1 MEKMEEEE
9 EVQARK
15 RQRTGVGEGMMY
27 CVWKKLFQSLSWL
40 STSSS
45 SSSSSSFRIGS
56 SRVEETTTIACRGAA
71 SSVMEESSSMMI
83 AQRIKQ
89 VVEDW
94 RVKGVELEKERALVV
109 DMEKKLSSRRDSLRH
124 LTQQL
129 ETEREVNKIL
139 QAKFCRSRYELIQ
152 NEHKYILSAG
162 KMQQKIH
169 DMSLELKNCTKDK
182 EFLQSEAEKGRRY
195 CKDMQRELRKCRHS
209 LTELKM
215 VQRQQQQQQQQM
227 DIEEEQRGGRRPYAH
242 KKKQQRLQEN
252 HRALKKRSRG
262 EESEEQQNAAAER
275 RTKGRGDL
283 SASQERRIDTKLL
296 SQEPSSADKRVTKA
310 AASAEQRP

>member
-1 MEKMEEEE
+1 MEEEE
-9 EVQARK
+9 EEEEEQEVQARK
-15 RQRTGVGEGMMY
+15 RQRTGVGEGMMSS
-27 CVWKKLFQSLSWL
+27 VWKKLFQSLSWL
-40 STSSS
+40 RTSSS
-45 SSSSSSFRIGS
+45 SSSSRIGS

-94 RVKGVELEKERALVV
+94 RVQAVELEKERALVV
-109 DMEKKLSSRRDSLRH
+109 DMEKKLSSGRDCLRH

-129 ETEREVNKIL
+129 EAEREVNKIL

-215 VQRQQQQQQQQM
+215 VQRQQQQQM
-227 DIEEEQRGGRRPYAH
+227 DTEEEQRGGRRPYAH

-252 HRALKKRSRG
+252 HRALKKRFRE

-296 SQEPSSADKRVTKA
+296 SQEPSSPADKRVTKA
-310 AASAEQRP
+310 AASGEQRP

>member
-1 MEKMEEEE
+1 MEEEEEE
-9 EVQARK
+9 EVQTRK
-15 RQRTGVGEGMMY
+15 RQRTGVGEGMMS

-40 STSSS
+40 RTS

-94 RVKGVELEKERALVV
+94 RVKAVELEKERALVV

-129 ETEREVNKIL
+129 ETEREVNN
-139 QAKFCRSRYELIQ
+139 ELIQ

-215 VQRQQQQQQQQM
+215 VQRQQQM

-252 HRALKKRSRG
+252 HRALRKRSRE

-283 SASQERRIDTKLL
+283 SASQERRIDTNLL
-296 SQEPSSADKRVTKA
+296 SQEPPSPADKRVTKA

>member
-1 MEKMEEEE
+1 
-9 EVQARK
+9 
-15 RQRTGVGEGMMY
+15 
-27 CVWKKLFQSLSWL
+27 
-40 STSSS
+40 
-45 SSSSSSFRIGS
+45 
-56 SRVEETTTIACRGAA
+56 
-71 SSVMEESSSMMI
+71 MMI

-94 RVKGVELEKERALVV
+94 RVKAVELEKERALVV

-129 ETEREVNKIL
+129 ETEREVNKVL

-182 EFLQSEAEKGRRY
+182 EFLQSEAAKGRRY

-296 SQEPSSADKRVTKA
+296 SQEPSSPADNRVTKA

>member
-1 MEKMEEEE
+1 
-9 EVQARK
+9 
-15 RQRTGVGEGMMY
+15 
-27 CVWKKLFQSLSWL
+27 
-40 STSSS
+40 
-45 SSSSSSFRIGS
+45 
-56 SRVEETTTIACRGAA
+56 
-71 SSVMEESSSMMI
+71 MMI

-94 RVKGVELEKERALVV
+94 RVQAVELEKERALVV

-169 DMSLELKNCTKDK
+169 DMSLELKNCAKDK

-215 VQRQQQQQQQQM
+215 VQRQQQQQQQM
-227 DIEEEQRGGRRPYAH
+227 DIDEEQRSGRRPYAH

-252 HRALKKRSRG
+252 RRALKKRSRE

-283 SASQERRIDTKLL
+283 SASQERRANTRLL
-296 SQEPSSADKRVTKA
+296 SQEPSSPADKRVTKA
-310 AASAEQRP
+310 ATSAEQRP

>member
-1 MEKMEEEE
+1 
-9 EVQARK
+9 
-15 RQRTGVGEGMMY
+15 
-27 CVWKKLFQSLSWL
+27 
-40 STSSS
+40 
-45 SSSSSSFRIGS
+45 
-56 SRVEETTTIACRGAA
+56 
-71 SSVMEESSSMMI
+71 
-83 AQRIKQ
+83 
-89 VVEDW
+89 
-94 RVKGVELEKERALVV
+94 
-109 DMEKKLSSRRDSLRH
+109 
-124 LTQQL
+124 
-129 ETEREVNKIL
+129 
-139 QAKFCRSRYELIQ
+139 
-152 NEHKYILSAG
+152 
-162 KMQQKIH
+162 MQQKIH

-195 CKDMQRELRKCRHS
+195 CKDMQRELRECRHS
-209 LTELKM
+209 LTGLKM

-227 DIEEEQRGGRRPYAH
+227 DIEEEQRGARRPYAH

>member
-1 MEKMEEEE
+1 
-9 EVQARK
+9 
-15 RQRTGVGEGMMY
+15 
-27 CVWKKLFQSLSWL
+27 
-40 STSSS
+40 
-45 SSSSSSFRIGS
+45 
-56 SRVEETTTIACRGAA
+56 
-71 SSVMEESSSMMI
+71 MMI

-94 RVKGVELEKERALVV
+94 RVKAVELEKERALVV

-139 QAKFCRSRYELIQ
+139 QAKFYRSRYELIQ

-215 VQRQQQQQQQQM
+215 VQRQQQM

-252 HRALKKRSRG
+252 HRALRKRSRE

-283 SASQERRIDTKLL
+283 SASQERRIDTNLL
-296 SQEPSSADKRVTKA
+296 SQEPPSPADKRVTKA

>member
-1 MEKMEEEE
+1 
-9 EVQARK
+9 
-15 RQRTGVGEGMMY
+15 
-27 CVWKKLFQSLSWL
+27 
-40 STSSS
+40 
-45 SSSSSSFRIGS
+45 
-56 SRVEETTTIACRGAA
+56 
-71 SSVMEESSSMMI
+71 MMI

-94 RVKGVELEKERALVV
+94 RVKAVELEKERALVV

-182 EFLQSEAEKGRRY
+182 EFLQSEAAKGRRY
-195 CKDMQRELRKCRHS
+195 CKDMQRELRECRHS
-209 LTELKM
+209 LTGLKM
-215 VQRQQQQQQQQM
+215 VQRQQQQM

-296 SQEPSSADKRVTKA
+296 SQEPSSPADNRVTKA